1 MKISSLFFIS
11 SIFIFNGIEAGIFS
25 HRASSDSSTSN
36 NNNNNN
42 EQNDN
47 KIVIPATQK
56 FDYKLS
62 FKYPYYYNNTVPFW
76 TTGGDIIKATDRLRL
91 ASSVPGSKGWIWSD
105 LKNEYDD
112 WMVDLD
118 FRITGNQ
125 VNGGRGFAF
134 WLTKDVSTEGP
145 IFGAKDKWEGLSI
158 WFVSSNPK
166 TKDPLIMA
174 FINDGTTAMASG
186 GIDPTAKAIGS
197 CKIDYRNTDQPVKM
211 RLSYKDRTLNLI
223 MDTTSHDINFRPCF
237 HRTDI
242 DIPKGYTFG
251 ITAASTNPADDH
263 DIISFETYQ
272 LDPPFKPK
280 NNKRPLEDEKT
291 QKGEAFT
298 QLTEEQ
304 KKKIEQAEFDIKKLR
319 EQSEEEPPVSEI
331 SANIGILY
339 DTQRRT
345 LEILEIAQLQLEAIG
360 APAPEKIITGDYQIK
375 PANNNNNNY
384 QQAKR
389 NDLSLDQLK
398 SEAQNIIQRLE
409 KQSAQ
414 YEQSLKN
421 VQDTVARVESLVQ
434 GLDKRLVLQ
443 SSNLHG
449 KLSEITKGSE
459 EARGTMSTLIR
470 YIFYAC
476 GLQASVGLALYI
488 YWKLRVEKNDKK
500 FV

>member
-25 HRASSDSSTSN
+25 HRASSDSSTT
-36 NNNNNN
+36 NNNNN

-47 KIVIPATQK
+47 KIIVPATQK

-76 TTGGDIIKATDRLRL
+76 TTGGDMIKATDRLQL
-91 ASSVPGSKGWIWSD
+91 ASSVPGSK
-105 LKNEYDD
+105 
-112 WMVDLD
+112 
-118 FRITGNQ
+118 GNQ

-134 WLTKDVSTEGP
+134 WLTKDISTEGP

-166 TKDPLIMA
+166 TKDPLVMA

-197 CKIDYRNTDQPVKM
+197 CKIDYRNTDQPVRM

-319 EQSEEEPPVSEI
+319 EQSEEEPPASEI

-375 PANNNNNNY
+375 STNNNNNNNNNN